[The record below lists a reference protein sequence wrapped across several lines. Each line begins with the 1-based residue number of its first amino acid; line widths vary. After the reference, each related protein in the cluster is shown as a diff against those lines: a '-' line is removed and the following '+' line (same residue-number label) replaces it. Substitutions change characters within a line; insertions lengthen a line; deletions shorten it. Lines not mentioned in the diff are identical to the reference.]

1 MTSIESKAD
10 LLVINLDDYSAF
22 GLEPYIQPHQLSLLA
37 ANLDGQIFARYMM
50 YTATTSV
57 YVEKSLETED
67 IDGDIVSFLAEN
79 FENGMPIY
87 YAAAQL
93 ELLLKCLKQNATVSC
108 LALRQMR
115 CLHLDALVASL
126 PDNSLVKQDYTNGR
140 SGGGRTIEDTFST
153 LLILRPLEL
162 LCEPRI
168 R

>member
-1 MTSIESKAD
+1 MTSIKGKAD
-10 LLVINLDDYSAF
+10 LLVINLDDYSPF
-22 GLEPYIQPHQLSLLA
+22 GPEPYIQPHQLSLLA
-37 ANLDGQIFARYMM
+37 ANLDGQIFARHEM

-67 IDGDIVSFLAEN
+67 IDGDITSFIAEN

-93 ELLLKCLKQNATVSC
+93 ELLLKCLKQNATVSY

-115 CLHLDALVASL
+115 CIHLDALVTSL

-140 SGGGRTIEDTFST
+140 SGGGQTIKDTFST